1 MTKNKNISSTTTT
14 PVAPT
19 QSKFRQSP
27 QLNSIEKTSTMM
39 ISTAKEFGISGTAA
53 CLAHLIHHPLY
64 TLKSQMMY
72 HGHNF
77 SPRRFIRQITTQPS
91 FLYNGE
97 LIKLVT

>member
-1 MTKNKNISSTTTT
+1 MTKNDRSTTTK
-14 PVAPT
+14 PVATT

-27 QLNSIEKTSTMM
+27 PLNSTEKKSTIM
-39 ISTAKEFGISGTAA
+39 STVKEFGVSGTAA
-53 CLAHLIHHPLY
+53 CLAHLLHHPLY

-77 SPRRFIRQITTQPS
+77 SPRRFARQVMTQPS

-97 LIKLVT
+97 LIKLVTQ